1 MALLDDLE
9 GILGKDAIDKI
20 KADPRVSQRAIK
32 ADELLGYYDGDEPTA
47 PPAKVEPKVEP
58 VKVTSPGMDM
68 AALLAGI
75 DKSLDAKLGTIGKT
89 IDDKIDAA
97 VKTRGAELAGNAS
110 SIALRNADE
119 LNRVYRRHEKD
130 FGEDFDS
137 TAFNTFV
144 EDQKKNGRGFKS
156 VTEAYEAMTA
166 DKRTDKTVED
176 RVREQLKTRASAQNV
191 PGVTPPSV
199 KSPLGVFMARGKAEG
214 GADTAVSKAAA
225 MLAARRASHANA
237 E

>member
-9 GILGKDAIDKI
+9 GILGKEAVEKI
-20 KADPRVSQRAIK
+20 KADPRVSVRASK
-32 ADELLGYYDGDEPTA
+32 AEELLGYYDGDEPVV
-47 PPAKVEPKVEP
+47 PVKVEPKVEP
-58 VKVTSPGMDM
+58 TKVVSSPGMDM

-75 DKSLDAKLGTIGKT
+75 DKSLDSKLGVIGKT
-89 IDDKIDAA
+89 IDDKIAEA

-144 EDQKKNGRGFKS
+144 ETQKKTGRNFNS

-166 DKRTDKTVED
+166 DKRNDKTVEE
-176 RVREQLKTRASAQNV
+176 RVREGLKAKASAQNV

-199 KSPLGVFMARGKAEG
+199 KSPLGVFMARGKTEG

-225 MLAARRASHANA
+225 MLAARRAAHANA